1 MSDHQSRTVKGELM
15 EMFVEAATSGGTEIL
30 SVWLRVD
37 VVQQTQL
44 SETQSM
50 ELVNSSLFLCQSDTS
65 ASF

>member
-1 MSDHQSRTVKGELM
+1 M